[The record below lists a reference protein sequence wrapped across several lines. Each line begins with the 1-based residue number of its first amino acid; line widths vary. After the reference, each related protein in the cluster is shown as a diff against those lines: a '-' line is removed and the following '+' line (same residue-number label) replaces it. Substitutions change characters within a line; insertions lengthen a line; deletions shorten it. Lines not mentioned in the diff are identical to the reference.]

1 MSAMRKSY
9 IQPTLTVV
17 HIAQVQMIAAS
28 DTGLKKGGTA
38 DGSESLVKSF
48 NSNSGIWDD
57 DDYKDE

>member
-1 MSAMRKSY
+1 MRKSY

-28 DTGLKKGGTA
+28 DTGLKTKGDAA
-38 DGSESLVKSF
+38 DASESLVKSF
-48 NSNSGIWDD
+48 NYNSEIWDD